1 MEHDGRG
8 RPRFFNVLQLQMP
21 VGALTSIAHRVS
33 GIVLALGM
41 PFYIYVLQLSL
52 QSPRSYALAAG
63 MFGRWQLKGLAIVS
77 IWALAHHALAG
88 IRHLLGDIDI
98 GSQLRAARRSAW
110 AVNCTAVATMLL
122 AAGVLFS

>member
-1 MEHDGRG
+1 MGHEGRD

-33 GIVLALGM
+33 GIVLALGT

-52 QSPRSYALAAG
+52 ESPRTFALAAG
-63 MFGRWQLKGLAIVS
+63 MFGRWQRKGVAILS
-77 IWALAHHALAG
+77 IWALAHHVLAG

-98 GSQLRAARRSAW
+98 GSQLRAARRCAW
-110 AVNCTAVATMLL
+110 AVNCTAVSIMLL
-122 AAGVLFS
+122 AAGVLFG